1 MTEQAPHRLYLR
13 EDQIPTQW
21 YNLRADMPEKP
32 EPIRLPNGQVAR
44 PEDLASVFC
53 DELVRQELD
62 DDTAYVDIPE
72 PVLEMYRIYRPSPL
86 CRAYN
91 LEKALGTPAKIYY
104 KFEGNNTSGSHK
116 LNSAIAQAYYAKAQ
130 DLDGIT
136 TETGAGQWGTA
147 LAEASA
153 HFGLNLDVF
162 MVKCSYEQ
170 KPFRR
175 NIMETFD
182 AHVTPS
188 PSDTTEIGRKMLAE
202 HPDSSG
208 SLGTAISEAVERAL
222 NIPGNK
228 GRYTLGSVLNQ
239 VVLHQ
244 SVIGL
249 ESYAAFEELGEY
261 PDVVIG
267 CGGYASFPV
276 VSAAQK
282 LGIPTVLLEV
292 NAYPG
297 ITTKMLAK
305 KADKVLICFEEAR
318 ELVGGGD
325 KVELTGS
332 PVRGEIVFADRA
344 KARQKLGLSDSDR
357 LVVSFW
363 GSMGAKYMNEHMAG
377 MLALETKQGST
388 FRHIHATGSAAFQ
401 WLPKM
406 ACEQGAKLTGGNI
419 EVTEYIYDM
428 ASYMAAADL
437 VICRAGAATIGELCA
452 LGKPS
457 IMVPSPYV
465 AENHQEKNARALEH
479 AGACEVLLE
488 KDATPQTL
496 LEMTERLLADDA
508 RWAEMSRAAA
518 GLAQLD
524 AGEKIYQQI
533 LSVLR

>member
-1 MTEQAPHRLYLR
+1 MKLY
-13 EDQIPTQW
+13 IT
-21 YNLRADMPEKP
+21 
-32 EPIRLPNGQVAR
+32 GG
-44 PEDLASVFC
+44 
-53 DELVRQELD
+53 
-62 DDTAYVDIPE
+62 
-72 PVLEMYRIYRPSPL
+72 
-86 CRAYN
+86 
-91 LEKALGTPAKIYY
+91 GT
-104 KFEGNNTSGSHK
+104 GG
-116 LNSAIAQAYYAKAQ
+116 
-130 DLDGIT
+130 
-136 TETGAGQWGTA
+136 
-147 LAEASA
+147 
-153 HFGLNLDVF
+153 
-162 MVKCSYEQ
+162 
-170 KPFRR
+170 
-175 NIMETFD
+175 
-182 AHVTPS
+182 HVTPGLAIARYFESKRPDTEVRFAGTSKGIESRLVPREGYPLDTIEITGLRRSFS
-188 PSDTTEIGRKMLAE
+188 PSAIGHNVNALRQAMA
-202 HPDSSG
+202 SV
-208 SLGTAISEAVERAL
+208 GTAKKLLRKA
-222 NIPGNK
+222 
-228 GRYTLGSVLNQ
+228 Q
-239 VVLHQ
+239 
-244 SVIGL
+244 
-249 ESYAAFEELGEY
+249 

-508 RWAEMSRAAA
+508 RRAEMSRAAA